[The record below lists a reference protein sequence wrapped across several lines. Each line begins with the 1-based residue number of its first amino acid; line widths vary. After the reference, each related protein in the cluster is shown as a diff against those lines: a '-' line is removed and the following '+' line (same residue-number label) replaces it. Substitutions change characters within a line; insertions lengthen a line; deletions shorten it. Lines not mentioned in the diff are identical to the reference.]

1 MRPEELM
8 CGDLISMGG
17 VVRVVTGVHV
27 KETENGVDLITT
39 MIPGFTF
46 PESNLSFRAF
56 YANPIPLTPE
66 ILEKNGWYKSHYGYG
81 RDCMRLDGNED
92 ELPDGADNALASAL
106 WSIDK
111 DYQYHHLEFFMWKGH
126 TMTTVHYVHEL
137 QHVFRL
143 HGVEKEIVL

>member
-1 MRPEELM
+1 MKIDEL
-8 CGDLISMGG
+8 
-17 VVRVVTGVHV
+17 
-27 KETENGVDLITT
+27 
-39 MIPGFTF
+39 IPGDWVRIIDEDGCLTYFFSGKVEAIDMLENIYVKAPGDETAY
-46 PESNLSFRAF
+46 PYSVDCAE
-56 YANPIPLTPE
+56 PISLTPE

-81 RDCMRLDGNED
+81 RDCMRLDGNENK
-92 ELPDGADNALASAL
+92 LPDGAENAFSSAL

-143 HGVEKEIVL
+143 HNTNLEIKLL